1 MIFRLLFL
9 LPVWWFFNSSATLSS
24 TISLPGD
31 TLHYPEEKHFRNLI
45 QLTNGGDN
53 AEAYFSF
60 DGRYIVFQKT
70 NPKEGIACD
79 QIFYGK
85 VPKDSTEKF
94 EPVRISSGKGRTTCP
109 FFTKDNKHII
119 YASTH
124 LGGKDC
130 PVEPERKPGGK
141 YLWPIYDTYD
151 IFVAD
156 KKGKIKKQLTS
167 TCNH

>member
-1 MIFRLLFL
+1 MIFRLLCL
-9 LPVWWFFNSSATLSS
+9 LPVCWLFNTSAKFSS

-31 TLHYPEEKHFRNLI
+31 TLHYPEEKHFRNII

-60 DGRYIVFQKT
+60 DGRYIVFQKS
-70 NPKEGIACD
+70 NSKEGIACD

-85 VPKDSTEKF
+85 VPKDSSEKF

-109 FFTKDNKHII
+109 FFTKDNKHIV

-124 LGGKDC
+124 LSSDEC
-130 PVEPERKPGGK
+130 PPVPDRAVMKR
-141 YLWPIYDTYD
+141 YIWPIYASYD
-151 IFVAD
+151 IFMAD
-156 KKGKIKKQLTS
+156 LKGNIVKQLTK
-167 TCNH
+167 